1 MNSKHLTRRQFLGH
15 TTTALLATAALPQLL
30 PSHLFGAES
39 AGHKLNVACL
49 GMGGQMHALV
59 NELAGLPVNVVAL
72 CDLDSKR
79 IEALR
84 RTLASDGKKVLAD
97 AKVYRDY
104 RQLLEREK
112 SADAVVIATPDHWH
126 ALLCTAAIQAGKHV
140 YCEKP
145 LTHTVAE
152 ARALRELSRQSKVVT
167 QTGNQGSASG
177 NFRRSMELI
186 QAGVLGTVREVHI
199 WHPPHGWPSGIDRPA
214 GADPVPEGFDW
225 NFWLGPAPLRPY
237 KQGIYHPGAWRG
249 WYDFGGGS
257 LADFCCH
264 AFSMPVRALELDY
277 PSRIEVSSATLAK
290 DSFPKSC
297 QVHFTF
303 PARGNRG
310 PISIHF
316 YTGGDMPQPEV
327 TAGLAETLDK
337 VPTTGCLVLGD
348 KGTLSAGLWNNEC
361 RLRMKGETSFS
372 GTNHDAAKA
381 VPQTLPRAR
390 GSHVQEWVEACQGG
404 AKTFSPFEIGGHIT
418 EIGAAGLI
426 ALRLGRAINWDG
438 VAMQAKGEPAAAPL
452 VKPQARKEWA
462 P

>member
-145 LTHTVAE
+145 LPIPSPTR
-152 ARALRELSRQSKVVT
+152 ARCANCRD
-167 QTGNQGSASG
+167 N
-177 NFRRSMELI
+177 RRWS
-186 QAGVLGTVREVHI
+186 
-199 WHPPHGWPSGIDRPA
+199 PRPA
-214 GADPVPEGFDW
+214 T
-225 NFWLGPAPLRPY
+225 
-237 KQGIYHPGAWRG
+237 K
-249 WYDFGGGS
+249 
-257 LADFCCH
+257 
-264 AFSMPVRALELDY
+264 
-277 PSRIEVSSATLAK
+277 
-290 DSFPKSC
+290 
-297 QVHFTF
+297 
-303 PARGNRG
+303 
-310 PISIHF
+310 
-316 YTGGDMPQPEV
+316 
-327 TAGLAETLDK
+327 
-337 VPTTGCLVLGD
+337 
-348 KGTLSAGLWNNEC
+348 
-361 RLRMKGETSFS
+361 
-372 GTNHDAAKA
+372 AA
-381 VPQTLPRAR
+381 PRAT
-390 GSHVQEWVEACQGG
+390 SV
-404 AKTFSPFEIGGHIT
+404 
-418 EIGAAGLI
+418 AAW
-426 ALRLGRAINWDG
+426 N
-438 VAMQAKGEPAAAPL
+438 
-452 VKPQARKEWA
+452 
-462 P
+462 